1 MEYNYVFFD
10 CSAEYYCI
18 ARRDFEMLSN
28 VKIRTG
34 GLAKGGRI
42 AQKAFQIHR
51 NGRLNAKVTM
61 PFQSIWNKK
70 YVGELNFFENKPICF
85 LFGCGTEQ
93 AWRMRLIPYLRKT
106 YPDCRIAL
114 LIRDRIAILKRNNP
128 HFNLESAKKTF
139 DRIYTISAVEAE
151 KFDLRLA
158 PVMCSRHPVSVAEN
172 DLKSDVVFIGKA
184 KDRTDTIC
192 RAYQKFTEAGLLC
205 DFLLVGDAGLTDVPK
220 GLSVS
225 SGIVPYSEMLRRTV
239 NARCVFEVTQK
250 GIGSMT
256 SRFLEA
262 LCYNKLLISDNQDL
276 VNTKF
281 YDPTYIQLF
290 EDVEDI
296 DVSFVKRD
304 VTVDYGYKDEY
315 SPIRLLEYID
325 RDLQSPG

>member
-1 MEYNYVFFD
+1 MKYNYVFFD
-10 CSAEYYCI
+10 NSAEYYRI
-18 ARRDFEMLSN
+18 ARRDLESLPN
-28 VKIRTG
+28 VRVRMRELTSAGWFAKKLFKI
-34 GLAKGGRI
+34 
-42 AQKAFQIHR
+42 HSS
-51 NGRLNAKVTM
+51 GRLNKRVRI
-61 PFQSIWNKK
+61 PFQSIWIKK
-70 YVGELNFFENKPICF
+70 YIGDLDFPEEKPFCF
-85 LFGCGTEQ
+85 LF
-93 AWRMRLIPYLRKT
+93 ADNMSLVYNMNLFSYLRKT
-106 YPDCRIAL
+106 YPDCRMAL
-114 LIRDRIAILKRNNP
+114 MLRDFVSVAKANNR
-128 HFNLESAKKTF
+128 HFDLESGKKLF

-192 RAYQKFTEAGLLC
+192 RAYQKFTEAGLSC

-225 SGIVPYSEMLRRTV
+225 SEMVPYSEMLRRTV